1 VSSIFSIAQSGLQAN
16 TLRLA
21 VSADNVANTLTEGFV
36 PSRVV
41 QGDVAGGGVEAKVVK
56 NDPQHEAQI
65 DRAIVGLSS
74 GTELGSEMVGQMTT
88 ASAFKANVESLR
100 TADDLLA
107 TLMQIHDQR

>member
-1 VSSIFSIAQSGLQAN
+1 
-16 TLRLA
+16 
-21 VSADNVANTLTEGFV
+21 V